1 MSTSSREQ
9 FILKL
14 RAEIPSIENLGSTKA
29 LEIFQNNSLRPILK
43 FQNDAL
49 VHVFLLDLRS
59 KKIDLKTFNTK
70 KRLLLIDTHLRT
82 NSNLRQLLLG
92 MVIALLSIDEMEF
105 YNSVYKELNKRIF
118 SMLKARLKDQLVQD
132 LKFNFI

>member
-1 MSTSSREQ
+1 MSTSSRDQ
-9 FILKL
+9 FIIKL
-14 RAEIPSIENLGSTKA
+14 RTEIPSIENLGSTKA

-49 VHVFLLDLRS
+49 VHVFLLDLRT

-118 SMLKARLKDQLVQD
+118 SMLKVRLKDQLV
-132 LKFNFI
+132 

>member
-1 MSTSSREQ
+1 MSTSSRDQ

-14 RAEIPSIENLGSTKA
+14 RAEIPSIENLGTTTA
-29 LEIFQNNSLRPILK
+29 VEVFQNNSLRPILK

-49 VHVFLLDLRS
+49 VHVFLLDLSS
-59 KKIDLKTFNTK
+59 KKIDLKTFNSK

-92 MVIALLSIDEMEF
+92 MVIALFSIDEIEF
-105 YNSVYKELNKRIF
+105 YNIVYKDLNKRIL
-118 SMLKARLKDQLVQD
+118 SMLKTRLKDQLV
-132 LKFNFI
+132 

>member
-92 MVIALLSIDEMEF
+92 MVIALFSIDEMEF
-105 YNSVYKELNKRIF
+105 YNSDYKELNKRIF
-118 SMLKARLKDQLVQD
+118 LMLKDRLNDQLV
-132 LKFNFI
+132 

>member
-1 MSTSSREQ
+1 MSTSSRDQ
-9 FILKL
+9 FIIKL

-29 LEIFQNNSLRPILK
+29 LEIFQNNILRPILK

-92 MVIALLSIDEMEF
+92 MVIALFSVDEMEF

-118 SMLKARLKDQLVQD
+118 SMLKVRLKDQLV
-132 LKFNFI
+132 

>member
-49 VHVFLLDLRS
+49 VNVFLLDLRS

-118 SMLKARLKDQLVQD
+118 SMLKVRLKDQLV
-132 LKFNFI
+132 

>member
-1 MSTSSREQ
+1 MSTSSRDQ
-9 FILKL
+9 FIIKL

-29 LEIFQNNSLRPILK
+29 LEIFQNNILRPILK

-92 MVIALLSIDEMEF
+92 MVIALFSVDEMEF
-105 YNSVYKELNKRIF
+105 YNTVYKELNKRIF
-118 SMLKARLKDQLVQD
+118 SMLKVRLKDQLV
-132 LKFNFI
+132 

>member
-14 RAEIPSIENLGSTKA
+14 RAEIPTTENLGTIIA
-29 LEIFQNNSLRPILK
+29 VEVFQNNSLRPILK
-43 FQNDAL
+43 FQNDVL
-49 VHVFLLDLRS
+49 VHVFLLDLNS
-59 KKIDLKTFNTK
+59 KKIDLKTLNTK
-70 KRLLLIDTHLRT
+70 KRKLLIDTHIRT

-92 MVIALLSIDEMEF
+92 MVIALFSIDEMEF

-118 SMLKARLKDQLVQD
+118 LMLKARLNDQLV
-132 LKFNFI
+132 

>member
-1 MSTSSREQ
+1 MSTSSRDQ
-9 FILKL
+9 FIIKL

-118 SMLKARLKDQLVQD
+118 SMLKVRLKDQLV
-132 LKFNFI
+132 

>member
-1 MSTSSREQ
+1 MSTSSRDQ
-9 FILKL
+9 FIIKL

-29 LEIFQNNSLRPILK
+29 LEIFQNNILRPILK

-49 VHVFLLDLRS
+49 VHVFLLDLRT

-118 SMLKARLKDQLVQD
+118 SMLKVRLKDQLV
-132 LKFNFI
+132 

>member
-1 MSTSSREQ
+1 MSTSSRDQ
-9 FILKL
+9 FIIKL
-14 RAEIPSIENLGSTKA
+14 RTEIPSIENLGSTKA
-29 LEIFQNNSLRPILK
+29 LEIFQNNILRPILK

-92 MVIALLSIDEMEF
+92 MVIALFSVDEMEF
-105 YNSVYKELNKRIF
+105 YKSVYKELNKRIF
-118 SMLKARLKDQLVQD
+118 SMLKVRLKDQLV
-132 LKFNFI
+132 

>member
-29 LEIFQNNSLRPILK
+29 LEIFQNNNLRPILK

-92 MVIALLSIDEMEF
+92 MVIALFSVDEMEF
-105 YNSVYKELNKRIF
+105 YNSVYKEINKRIF
-118 SMLKARLKDQLVQD
+118 SMLKVRLKDQLV
-132 LKFNFI
+132 

>member
-29 LEIFQNNSLRPILK
+29 LEIFQNNILRPILK

-92 MVIALLSIDEMEF
+92 MVIALLSVDEMEF

-118 SMLKARLKDQLVQD
+118 SMLKVRLKDQLV
-132 LKFNFI
+132 

>member
-1 MSTSSREQ
+1 MSTSSRDQ
-9 FILKL
+9 FIIKL
-14 RAEIPSIENLGSTKA
+14 RTEIPSIENLGSTKA
-29 LEIFQNNSLRPILK
+29 LEIFQNNNLRPILK

-118 SMLKARLKDQLVQD
+118 SMLKVRFKDQLV
-132 LKFNFI
+132 

>member
-1 MSTSSREQ
+1 MSTSSRDQ
-9 FILKL
+9 FIIKL

-29 LEIFQNNSLRPILK
+29 LEIFQNNILRPILK

-49 VHVFLLDLRS
+49 VYVFLLDLRS

-92 MVIALLSIDEMEF
+92 MVIALFSVDEMEF
-105 YNSVYKELNKRIF
+105 YKSVYKELNKRIF
-118 SMLKARLKDQLVQD
+118 SMLKVRLKNQLV
-132 LKFNFI
+132 

>member
-118 SMLKARLKDQLVQD
+118 SMLKVRLKDQLV
-132 LKFNFI
+132 

>member
-1 MSTSSREQ
+1 MSTSSRDQ
-9 FILKL
+9 FIIKL

-29 LEIFQNNSLRPILK
+29 LEIFQNNILRPILK

-70 KRLLLIDTHLRT
+70 KRILLIDTHLRT

-92 MVIALLSIDEMEF
+92 MVIALFSVDEMEF

-118 SMLKARLKDQLVQD
+118 SMLKVRLKHQLV
-132 LKFNFI
+132 

>member
-29 LEIFQNNSLRPILK
+29 LEIFQNNNLRPILK

-59 KKIDLKTFNTK
+59 KKIDLKTFNSK

-118 SMLKARLKDQLVQD
+118 SMLKVRLKDQLV
-132 LKFNFI
+132 

>member
-1 MSTSSREQ
+1 MSTSSRDQ
-9 FILKL
+9 FIIKL

-92 MVIALLSIDEMEF
+92 MVIALFSVDEMEF
-105 YNSVYKELNKRIF
+105 YNTVYKELNKRIF
-118 SMLKARLKDQLVQD
+118 SMLKVRLKDQLV
-132 LKFNFI
+132 

>member
-1 MSTSSREQ
+1 MSKSSRDQ
-9 FILKL
+9 FIIKL
-14 RAEIPSIENLGSTKA
+14 RAEIPSIVNLGSTKA
-29 LEIFQNNSLRPILK
+29 LEIFKNNILRPILK

-92 MVIALLSIDEMEF
+92 MVIALSSVDEMEF

-118 SMLKARLKDQLVQD
+118 SILKVRLKDQLV
-132 LKFNFI
+132 

>member
-1 MSTSSREQ
+1 MSTSSRDQ
-9 FILKL
+9 FIIKL

-49 VHVFLLDLRS
+49 VNVFLLDLRS

-92 MVIALLSIDEMEF
+92 MVIALFSVDEMEF
-105 YNSVYKELNKRIF
+105 YKSVYKELNKRIF
-118 SMLKARLKDQLVQD
+118 SMLKVRLKDQLV
-132 LKFNFI
+132 

>member
-1 MSTSSREQ
+1 MSTSSRDQ
-9 FILKL
+9 FIIKL

-29 LEIFQNNSLRPILK
+29 LEIFQNNILRPILK

-59 KKIDLKTFNTK
+59 KKIDFKTFNTK
-70 KRLLLIDTHLRT
+70 KKLLLIDTHLRT

-92 MVIALLSIDEMEF
+92 MVIALFSVDEMEF

-118 SMLKARLKDQLVQD
+118 SMLKVRLKDQLV
-132 LKFNFI
+132 

>member
-1 MSTSSREQ
+1 MSTSSRDQ

-14 RAEIPSIENLGSTKA
+14 RAEIPSIENLGTTAA
-29 LEIFQNNSLRPILK
+29 LEVFQNNSLRPILK

-49 VHVFLLDLRS
+49 VHVFLLDLSS
-59 KKIDLKTFNTK
+59 KKIDLKTFNSK

-92 MVIALLSIDEMEF
+92 MVIALFSIDEIEF
-105 YNSVYKELNKRIF
+105 YNIVYKDLNKRIL
-118 SMLKARLKDQLVQD
+118 SMLKTRLKDQLV
-132 LKFNFI
+132 

>member
-70 KRLLLIDTHLRT
+70 KRLLLIDTNLRT

-92 MVIALLSIDEMEF
+92 MVIALFSIDEMEF

-118 SMLKARLKDQLVQD
+118 SMLKVRLKDQLV
-132 LKFNFI
+132 